1 MQRVGPALL
10 LPPSTFPLPHLGSI
24 SPWTGGCWAHAG
36 GRASLLHT
44 GCPKLTKHL
53 STGRGWRRVWS
64 TDTGESTGSGGPIP
78 TTDLPPSR
86 GAWGSAR
93 SGPHLF
99 HSQQGPGHGHLDTAH
114 TWARPPQ
121 SYRSTAQ
128 SSAHS
133 RPARRPGGHSCRLG
147 GRGRRLRS
155 VLASPWAPEPDP
167 APARWDKGHG
177 DRVDRQEHSAR
188 D

>member
-1 MQRVGPALL
+1 M
-10 LPPSTFPLPHLGSI
+10 
-24 SPWTGGCWAHAG
+24 
-36 GRASLLHT
+36 
-44 GCPKLTKHL
+44 
-53 STGRGWRRVWS
+53 
-64 TDTGESTGSGGPIP
+64 
-78 TTDLPPSR
+78 TDLPPSR

-99 HSQQGPGHGHLDTAH
+99 HSQQGPEHGHLDTAH

-121 SYRSTAQ
+121 AYRSIAQ

-155 VLASPWAPEPDP
+155 VLASPWAPELDP
-167 APARWDKGHG
+167 APARWDKGHR